1 MAQTALVLW
10 IITAMGGLYMLG
22 IAMDMGRPKEEP
34 ANTHWPSFLMFIHP
48 AFAFAGAVVFFMYL
62 MYDERVL
69 AWIAFADL
77 LLVAGLGDVLL
88 VSWLKARRGEKRAD
102 RGGPVPVVKNYVP
115 TPRQGQVQVEAP
127 TRVPVTALS
136 EQRIPGLA
144 VSAHGLLAVVTIVLV
159 FLTAVGVG

>member
-1 MAQTALVLW
+1 
-10 IITAMGGLYMLG
+10 MLG

-62 MYDERVL
+62 MYDERAL

-77 LLVAGLGDVLL
+77 LLVAALGDVLL
-88 VSWLKARRGEKRAD
+88 VSWLKARRGERKAEHGD
-102 RGGPVPVVKNYVP
+102 GPVPMVKNYVP
-115 TPRQGQVQVEAP
+115 TPRQGEVQVEAP
-127 TRVPVTALS
+127 ERVPVTALS

-144 VSAHGLLAVVTIVLV
+144 VAAHGALAVVTIVLV
-159 FLTAVGVG
+159 LLTALGVG